1 MCCPPCCAL
10 QLLVRAPQLRH
21 MPESVLWASLKQLHR
36 LVSHTEIDRAAVL
49 TSVYKYPWMLEA
61 MSDADTP
68 AGAAAAA
75 AQRSR
80 QQPSSTSAAQAAASF
95 STTTHGTAVE
105 PASWA
110 QELAA
115 VILELQQADYVEHVE
130 SGKASRGIRM
140 SPGFAA
146 AAVRTYLAVG
156 EVQQRVS
163 NATSSFANRLLGIT
177 PEHSIL
183 PAQPGAADEH
193 DDDGPA
199 SSSVTASSTTTSS
212 SSTST
217 RQDQRSMATSAPHK
231 LSQPGTACAPP
242 AQHDPASA
250 TGQVLA
256 ALQQHQQQHL
266 LMQQL
271 LVACPHLTVLPPELL
286 LARYERL
293 TSVVSGCA
301 EAASEL
307 VVANPFLLVTYDD
320 VAATHADAQAIRQ
333 VYA

>member
-1 MCCPPCCAL
+1 
-10 QLLVRAPQLRH
+10 
-21 MPESVLWASLKQLHR
+21 
-36 LVSHTEIDRAAVL
+36 
-49 TSVYKYPWMLEA
+49 MLEA
-61 MSDADTP
+61 MSEPDTP
-68 AGAAAAA
+68 AATAAAA

-80 QQPSSTSAAQAAASF
+80 QQPPSSAAAPAAASF
-95 STTTHGTAVE
+95 STTTTQGTAVE

-115 VILELQQADYVEHVE
+115 VILELQQADYLEHVQ

-146 AAVRTYLAVG
+146 AALRTYLAVA
-156 EVQQRVS
+156 EVQQQVS
-163 NATSSFANRLLGIT
+163 NATSGFANRLLGIT

-183 PAQPGAADEH
+183 PTPAAADAH
-193 DDDGPA
+193 DDDDDDCPA
-199 SSSVTASSTTTSS
+199 SSTVLASS
-212 SSTST
+212 SSS
-217 RQDQRSMATSAPHK
+217 SSSAQCSAVPAAPRK
-231 LSQPGTACAPP
+231 MSQPEAASASQLYPG
-242 AQHDPASA
+242 SA
-250 TGQVLA
+250 TGEVLA
-256 ALQQHQQQHL
+256 ALQQQHQRQHL

-301 EAASEL
+301 EAASDL

-320 VAATHADAQAIRQ
+320 VATTHADAQAIRQ

>member
-1 MCCPPCCAL
+1 M
-10 QLLVRAPQLRH
+10 V
-21 MPESVLWASLKQLHR
+21 
-36 LVSHTEIDRAAVL
+36 
-49 TSVYKYPWMLEA
+49 EA
-61 MSDADTP
+61 MSDVDTP

-80 QQPSSTSAAQAAASF
+80 QQPSSAAGAQAAASF
-95 STTTHGTAVE
+95 GTTTTHGTAVE

-163 NATSSFANRLLGIT
+163 NATSGFANLLLGIT
-177 PEHSIL
+177 PEHSVL
-183 PAQPGAADEH
+183 PAPPGAADES
-193 DDDGPA
+193 DDDRPA
-199 SSSVTASSTTTSS
+199 SSSVTASSSS
-212 SSTST
+212 SSSS
-217 RQDQRSMATSAPHK
+217 RQDQCSKAATAPQQ
-231 LSQPGTACAPP
+231 LSQPEAVCAPP
-242 AQHDPASA
+242 SQHYSASA
-250 TGQVLA
+250 TGEVLE